1 MIRLGKRQLAITA
14 GVATVV
20 LLGGVYL
27 QVPYLLGQG
36 WGLLQDIL
44 NRRPVA
50 AVREASHNEPETLVF
65 LDRVEAILEYAHEFV
80 GLADPGSYRH
90 IVQTDRSAIAYVVS
104 ASPEFEFRHYR
115 WRYPLFGAMPY
126 RGYFNR
132 AAAERE
138 AERLGQR
145 GYDTLVRGIS
155 AFSTLGYLPDPLYPF
170 MQRFPVHRLANL
182 ILHELGHATLW
193 LPGEDHFN
201 EQFATFVG
209 DEGSRLFVAE
219 RYGKDSPEY
228 ARIQQSAD
236 DRYRFRREMVALRDM
251 LSELYQQDLAPE
263 EMRRRKRTIVEG
275 FQLEFAA
282 RYDQDYYTEAYRGFS
297 VQDVNNAYLAL
308 FRLYT
313 EEIDAFYQIYESFG
327 HDFPETVRFFVG
339 FDGTDRDPYELME
352 ERLNTRLSG
361 GSSPA
366 DAFPADASEL
376 DRTVIVP

>member
-1 MIRLGKRQLAITA
+1 MLRLGKKGTAITA
-14 GVATVV
+14 GIVAVV
-20 LLGGVYL
+20 LLGAVYL
-27 QVPYLLGQG
+27 QVPYLIGQG

-44 NRRPVA
+44 NRRSVA
-50 AVREASHNEPETLVF
+50 EVREASLEEPETLVF
-65 LDRVEAILEYAHEFV
+65 LNSVDAILAYAHEVV
-80 GLADPGSYRH
+80 GLTDPGSYRH
-90 IVQTDRSAIAYVVS
+90 IVQTDRTAIAYVVS
-104 ASPEFEFRHYR
+104 ASPEFGVRHYH
-115 WRYPLFGAMPY
+115 WRYPLFGSMPY

-132 AAAERE
+132 RGAERE
-138 AERLGQR
+138 AERLKQR

-182 ILHELGHATLW
+182 ILHELAHATLW

-236 DRYRFRREMVALRDM
+236 DRYRFRREMVTLRGM
-251 LSELYQQDLAPE
+251 LIELYQLDLAPQ
-263 EMRRRKRTIVEG
+263 EMRRRKRTLIEG

-297 VQDVNNAYLAL
+297 IQEVNNAYLAL
-308 FRLYT
+308 FQLYT
-313 EEIDAFYQIYESFG
+313 EEIDAFYQIYRSFG
-327 HDFPETVRFFVG
+327 HDFPETVRFFVA

-352 ERLNTRLSG
+352 ERLHRFALKERLNTRLSAG
-361 GSSPA
+361 P
-366 DAFPADASEL
+366 SEL
-376 DRTVIVP
+376 DHTVIVP